1 MPDFPETTTIR
12 AMKLRYHLAYASLLE
27 DYERAYGSMAI
38 DKKAE
43 RYQGATED
51 ALRQLCRKRGESAH
65 GNIHEMR
72 WRINCTDLG
81 IKKLSG
87 KGYVLEDGRTGIA
100 SSSNPQ
106 RAVAHRHG
114 HEDTSRVAVALQ
126 VPPAAGGE
134 RTSDAEATLNP
145 LTHQHALASPHRR
158 PAVAQAKLQPL
169 LTSKESFWID

>member
-1 MPDFPETTTIR
+1 MPVFYKITIG
-12 AMKLRYHLAYASLLE
+12 L
-27 DYERAYGSMAI
+27 MARWLSI
-38 DKKAE
+38 KKAE

-51 ALRQLCRKRGESAH
+51 ALRRLCRKRGESAH

-72 WRINCTDLG
+72 WRINLG

-87 KGYVLEDGRTGIA
+87 KEYVLEDGRTGIA

-134 RTSDAEATLNP
+134 RTSNAEATLNP
-145 LTHQHALASPHRR
+145 LTHQHAISSPHRR
-158 PAVAQAKLQPL
+158 PTVAQAKAPAIADVQGV
-169 LTSKESFWID
+169 TSDRLVSVEARRRVSTRSF